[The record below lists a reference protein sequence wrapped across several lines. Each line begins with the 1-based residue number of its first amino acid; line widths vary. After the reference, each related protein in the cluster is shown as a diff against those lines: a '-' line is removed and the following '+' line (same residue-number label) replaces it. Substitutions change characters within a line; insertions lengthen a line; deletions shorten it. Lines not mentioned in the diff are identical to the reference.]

1 MTIPREALLFLFRT
15 GESGDEVLILHR
27 TPEDGGYWH
36 AVAGTIENG
45 ETGAEAAIR
54 EGQEETGLNAE
65 GQLLELGHHHAY
77 PPSDESERRKL
88 WVVDTECVLVE
99 GFAVGVPAGWEPRLN
114 AEHDGYRWCQID
126 DALALLY
133 WPDAKEALLALAR
146 VLNGRRR

>member
-1 MTIPREALLFLFRT
+1 MTIPREALMFLFRT

-27 TPEDGGYWH
+27 TPEDGAYWH
-36 AVAGTIENG
+36 AVAGALENG

-54 EGQEETGLNAE
+54 EGQEETGFNAQ

-88 WVVDTECVLVE
+88 WCADTECVLVE
-99 GFAVGVPAGWEPRLN
+99 GFAVGVPAEWEPRLN